1 MTLRVDRIQFYYEAR
16 RVLDEISFE
25 AGEGEFI
32 GLIGPNGSGKTTLL
46 KIIDG
51 ILKPRIGSVYLDCK
65 RISELDPKELARE
78 LAMVPQTADLSFDLK
93 VLDVVMMGRY
103 PYLGKLSFEREVD
116 EEKVRFWMKLTNTL
130 HLAERSIREV
140 SGGERQRVLIA
151 RALAQEPRI
160 LLLDEPTSNLD
171 VCYQIEIMNL
181 LKELV
186 ERLGLTIICAIH
198 DLNLAARYSDK
209 IILINGGRI
218 KGIGRPIEVLTK
230 ENLREVFKI
239 EAKIEYDPDSKSLTI
254 IPIKTIG
261 RELEKRRFILS
272 KALKRR

>member
-1 MTLRVDRIQFYYEAR
+1 MRLKIDRIQFYYEAR
-16 RVLDEISFE
+16 KVLDEISFE

-51 ILKPRIGSVYLDCK
+51 ILRPKVGSVYLDCK
-65 RISELDPKELARE
+65 RISELDPRELARE

-93 VLDVVMMGRY
+93 VFDVVMMGRY

-116 EEKVRFWMKLTNTL
+116 EEKVRFWMRLTNTL
-130 HLAERSIREV
+130 HLAERSIKEV

-186 ERLGLTIICAIH
+186 KKLGLTIICAIH

-230 ENLREVFKI
+230 ENLRDVFKI
-239 EAKIEYDPDSKSLTI
+239 EAKVEYDQDSKSLTI

-261 RELEKRRFILS
+261 QELEERRSILS
-272 KALKRR
+272 KALERR

>member
-1 MTLRVDRIQFYYEAR
+1 MRLKVDRVQFYYEAR
-16 RVLDEISFE
+16 KVLDEISFE

-51 ILKPRIGSVYLDCK
+51 ILRPKVGSVYLDCK
-65 RISELDPKELARE
+65 RISELDPKELAKE
-78 LAMVPQTADLSFDLK
+78 LAMVPQTADLNFDLK
-93 VLDVVMMGRY
+93 VFDVVMMGRY
-103 PYLGKLSFEREVD
+103 PYLGKLSLEREVD
-116 EEKVRFWMKLTNTL
+116 EEKVRFWMRLTNTL
-130 HLAERSIREV
+130 HLAERSIKEV

-186 ERLGLTIICAIH
+186 EKLGLTIICAIH

-230 ENLREVFKI
+230 ENLRDVFKI
-239 EAKIEYDPDSKSLTI
+239 EAKIEFDQDSKSLTI

-261 RELEKRRFILS
+261 QELEERRSILS
-272 KALKRR
+272 KTLERG

>member
-1 MTLRVDRIQFYYEAR
+1 MRLKIDRVQFYYEAR
-16 RVLDEISFE
+16 KVLDEISFE

-51 ILKPRIGSVYLDCK
+51 ILRPKVGSVYLDCK

-93 VLDVVMMGRY
+93 VFDVVMMGRY
-103 PYLGKLSFEREVD
+103 PYLGKLSLEREVD

-130 HLAERSIREV
+130 HLAERSIKEI
-140 SGGERQRVLIA
+140 SGGERQRVLVA

-186 ERLGLTIICAIH
+186 EKLGLTIICAIH

-209 IILINGGRI
+209 IILINGGKI

-230 ENLREVFKI
+230 ENLRDVFKI
-239 EAKIEYDPDSKSLTI
+239 EAKIEFDQDSKSLTI
-254 IPIKTIG
+254 IPIKTVG
-261 RELEKRRFILS
+261 RELEERRSILS
-272 KALKRR
+272 KALERG